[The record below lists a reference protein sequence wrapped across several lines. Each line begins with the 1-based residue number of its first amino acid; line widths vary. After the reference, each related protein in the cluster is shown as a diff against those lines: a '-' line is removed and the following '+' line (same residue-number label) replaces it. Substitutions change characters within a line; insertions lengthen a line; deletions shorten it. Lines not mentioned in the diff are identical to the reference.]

1 MTTPHLEVTN
11 PAPLLVGVGTILSGA
26 LQPELIVCFMC
37 AVIGAGIGMAFLP
50 APSPAKN
57 RNDLLCRFAG
67 NALFVLLIA
76 IVAMFGM
83 PLLPNW
89 LLAAQYPAAF
99 FFSLLLMLCRDKII
113 AGIGRWV
120 DRKLDGA

>member
-1 MTTPHLEVTN
+1 MTTPHLEATN
-11 PAPLLVGVGTILSGA
+11 PAPLLVGVGAILHGA

-50 APSPAKN
+50 APAPAKSH
-57 RNDLLCRFAG
+57 NDLMRRFVG
-67 NALFVLLIA
+67 NAFFVLLIA

-89 LLAAQYPAAF
+89 FVAAQYPAAF
-99 FFSLLLMLCRDKII
+99 FFSLVLMLCRDKII
-113 AGIGRWV
+113 AGIGRLV
-120 DRKLDGA
+120 DRKLDGV